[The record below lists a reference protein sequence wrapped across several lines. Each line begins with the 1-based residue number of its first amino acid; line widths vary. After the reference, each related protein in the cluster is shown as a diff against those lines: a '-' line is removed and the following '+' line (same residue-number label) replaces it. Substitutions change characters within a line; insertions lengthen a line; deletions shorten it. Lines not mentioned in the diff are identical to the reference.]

1 MEENVIIQK
10 VKEITDEY
18 SKRLRELDRTTES
31 VSSAI
36 SYLDKKRS
44 LLLRLSTEE
53 PSEEERRKGEPAF
66 LLMEEYKNAIKAF
79 FKQNNLLLTSVRSSS
94 PEEYPSGIIPLSRGL
109 RTQFDEE
116 VGDFFFASS
125 TNIKRNAYP
134 LRLNAKGMF
143 QVADG
148 IYLFPYAK
156 FKPENGRLILP
167 KPSYVYYMKSD
178 EFTPVVTIRRDR
190 NEKTYFK
197 FGDEWIIPRDIDIT
211 KDVIDIKEYRDAT
224 PLLSNAQVISSS
236 DEEIITRIYENF
248 REKVPSR
255 ENYILLADSILK
267 GKVQYWND
275 ILKTNN
281 LFGNLLRRLKEQRAE
296 TTDIE
301 NEIEKLDPSDYL
313 EDF

>member
-148 IYLFPYAK
+148 IYLFPYAN

-167 KPSYVYYMKSD
+167 KTSYVYYMKSD
-178 EFTPVVTIRRDR
+178 EFNPVVTIRHDK
-190 NEKTYFK
+190 NEEPCFY
-197 FGDEWIIPRDIDIT
+197 FGDEWTIPRDIEIA
-211 KDVIDIKEYRDAT
+211 KDVVDKKEYRDAST
-224 PLLSNAQVISSS
+224 LLSNIQVISSS
-236 DEEIITRIYENF
+236 DEETISQIRRIY
-248 REKVPSR
+248 RERRPIKESFIV
-255 ENYILLADSILK
+255 LANAVIN
-267 GKVQYWND
+267 GKAQYWND
-275 ILKTNN
+275 ILRTNSK
-281 LFGNLLRRLKEQRAE
+281 FGNILRKLKEE
-296 TTDIE
+296 H
-301 NEIEKLDPSDYL
+301 LDVGEAYEQMDAA
-313 EDF
+313 DFFEEH

>member
-1 MEENVIIQK
+1 
-10 VKEITDEY
+10 
-18 SKRLRELDRTTES
+18 
-31 VSSAI
+31 
-36 SYLDKKRS
+36 
-44 LLLRLSTEE
+44 
-53 PSEEERRKGEPAF
+53 
-66 LLMEEYKNAIKAF
+66 
-79 FKQNNLLLTSVRSSS
+79 
-94 PEEYPSGIIPLSRGL
+94 
-109 RTQFDEE
+109 
-116 VGDFFFASS
+116 
-125 TNIKRNAYP
+125 
-134 LRLNAKGMF
+134 MF

-255 ENYILLADSILK
+255 ENYILLTCLSILADLIICK
-267 GKVQYWND
+267 KLLLKN
-275 ILKTNN
+275 ILLIVG
-281 LFGNLLRRLKEQRAE
+281 LFRMIKMVL
-296 TTDIE
+296 I
-301 NEIEKLDPSDYL
+301 
-313 EDF
+313 F